1 MIGWLKGEKI
11 CTWNNGS
18 KTELILSCAGVG
30 YEVQI
35 LKRNLKSI
43 HASKEVTL
51 WTHQIQR
58 EDGSFLIGFIEKAD
72 RDLFRKLIS
81 VSGIGTQSAI
91 ALLESNDA
99 NKLVEIITRKQID
112 HLVKCPGIG
121 KRTAERLVVE
131 LHNKLLDLDPPN
143 KTTLQ
148 TNATESYQEGNQ
160 NIDIEN
166 EVRSALINLDYKET
180 EIENAFREYEKNER
194 SRLSQTR
201 GGRDN
206 HQILDFETLFK
217 QSLSIINTDT
227 R

>member
-18 KTELILSCAGVG
+18 RTGLILSCSGVG
-30 YEVQI
+30 YEIQV
-35 LKRNLKSI
+35 LTRNLTSI
-43 HASKEVTL
+43 HDSNEVPL

-91 ALLESNDA
+91 ALLENQDA
-99 NKLVEIITRKQID
+99 NKLVDVITQKNID
-112 HLVKCPGIG
+112 HLIKCPGIG

-131 LHNKLLDLDPPN
+131 LHNKLLDFPIN
-143 KTTLQ
+143 SAFG
-148 TNATESYQEGNQ
+148 TNGTESYQERNL
-160 NIDIEN
+160 NMDIAN
-166 EVRSALINLDYKET
+166 EVKSALINLDYKET
-180 EIENAFREYEKNER
+180 EIENAFREYEKNEN
-194 SRLSQTR
+194 SRLSKTPED
-201 GGRDN
+201 GGAP
-206 HQILDFETLFK
+206 QILDFETLFK
-217 QSLSIINTDT
+217 QSLIIINTDT